1 MEMMIDGEGEAIV
14 FFDMETT
21 FQDRV
26 LLEFGAISVCPRR
39 LIELDNYS
47 TLIRPAD
54 TSFLDTFSGHHGI
67 TREDLA
73 SAPLFS
79 QVADDIYQI
88 LNG

>member
-1 MEMMIDGEGEAIV
+1 MMIDGEGEAIV
-14 FFDMETT
+14 FFDLETT

-26 LLEFGAISVCPRR
+26 LLEFGAIFVCPRR
-39 LIELDNYS
+39 LIELDSYS

-54 TSFLDTFSGHHGI
+54 PSFLDTFSGHHGI
-67 TREDLA
+67 TSADLA